1 MTNVSIQPQSYI
13 VIELGNFAVLYI
25 LHVSAFVIRHCLFDL
40 SSIHYQC
47 ILKVC
52 CPISQAASS
61 LIATLLCLF
70 GSPVFLSYCFTGDG
84 QLEAVCVLQ
93 VMEAWD
99 IRDYQALQQLSKMWS
114 WKEFGICWNIIYCTV
129 TGWNNSKRTMP
140 FRSHGNCSLYL
151 CMTSFW
157 PGDTISHLREFL
169 LRGCR
174 WLKALVVFACCKFVF
189 QSAVGLKA
197 DPVFGRPWET
207 LISVWFQVFKVS
219 QGE

>member
-1 MTNVSIQPQSYI
+1 M
-13 VIELGNFAVLYI
+13 FYI

-40 SSIHYQC
+40 ISIHYQC

-99 IRDYQALQQLSKMWS
+99 IRDYQALQQLPKMWS
-114 WKEFGICWNIIYCTV
+114 
-129 TGWNNSKRTMP
+129 
-140 FRSHGNCSLYL
+140 
-151 CMTSFW
+151 
-157 PGDTISHLREFL
+157 
-169 LRGCR
+169 
-174 WLKALVVFACCKFVF
+174 
-189 QSAVGLKA
+189 
-197 DPVFGRPWET
+197 
-207 LISVWFQVFKVS
+207 
-219 QGE
+219 